1 MRYHQIDP
9 VYKRDVC
16 VLICLM
22 WYLYFF
28 YFGYCDFI
36 KVQSVFCRGICLL
49 PIGNLAVYTFPQI
62 FILPNVYGWIFYMQ
76 YWTES
81 FVQWS
86 PLGTYLATVHRQGA
100 AVWGG
105 ASTFN
110 RLMRYAHPQVTLLML
125 LSFCQRWL
133 VSLRVISVIDCR

>member
-1 MRYHQIDP
+1 M
-9 VYKRDVC
+9 
-16 VLICLM
+16 L
-22 WYLYFF
+22 
-28 YFGYCDFI
+28 
-36 KVQSVFCRGICLL
+36 
-49 PIGNLAVYTFPQI
+49 
-62 FILPNVYGWIFYMQ
+62 Q

-110 RLMRYAHPQVTLLML
+110 RLMRYQHSQVVLA
-125 LSFCQRWL
+125 
-133 VSLRVISVIDCR
+133 SVIHYYIIYVIGFSALMV